1 MLSLKAL
8 LKLLSTQSPLEHA
21 VGPRPLEDIPMS
33 GLDKLLKCAGLVKV
47 ASGVTPSP
55 LLLRHA

>member
-21 VGPRPLEDIPMS
+21 VRPRPLGDIPMS

-47 ASGVTPSP
+47 ASGVTARP
-55 LLLRHA
+55 LLLGHA